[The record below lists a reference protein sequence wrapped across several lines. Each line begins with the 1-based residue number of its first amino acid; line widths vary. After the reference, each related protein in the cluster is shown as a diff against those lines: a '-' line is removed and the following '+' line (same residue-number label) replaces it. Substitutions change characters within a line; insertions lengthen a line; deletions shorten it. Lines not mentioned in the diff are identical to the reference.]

1 MKKEVETRFR
11 ARTMP
16 APTHSVLNIHDA
28 TIPSADSAIG
38 KWKLS
43 VDIRNLLRTMR
54 PLLEHTHSKQDTNA
68 ARSS

>member
-38 KWKLS
+38 KWKL
-43 VDIRNLLRTMR
+43 LRTMR